1 MRVLVRDRL
10 VTVIAVPVV
19 TVKVMARDLSELE
32 LALNLVLLKMN
43 AQVKG
48 KEQDL
53 LHQEDEMMTETKKT
67 IEIMKEKEAKVAHAL
82 QIGVESPP
90 QSLVQGLHV
99 IVVGLG
105 QEVILLEEDK

>member
-19 TVKVMARDLSELE
+19 TVKVMERDLSELE

-53 LHQEDEMMTETKKT
+53 LHQEDEMMTETKKR
-67 IEIMKEKEAKVAHAL
+67 IEITKGKEAKVVHAL
-82 QIGVESPP
+82 QIGVESPH
-90 QSLVQGLHV
+90 QSLVQGPRA
-99 IVVGLG
+99 IVVDHD
-105 QEVILLEEDK
+105 QEVILLDEDK